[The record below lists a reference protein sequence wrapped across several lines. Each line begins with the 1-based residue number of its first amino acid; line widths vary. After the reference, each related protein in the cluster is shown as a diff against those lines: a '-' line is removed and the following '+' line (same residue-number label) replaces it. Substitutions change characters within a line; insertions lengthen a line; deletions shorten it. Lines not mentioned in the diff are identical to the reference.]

1 MATGVLNPPKTS
13 TLSRRE
19 VVEKYPEVSP
29 FVILKTDLQ
38 RRSVTYTERAL
49 ATVDP
54 KKHQVQVNSF
64 AVDVSDYPSTPFP
77 VSLLLRDGTLVL
89 TGPRPKADNPYVVD
103 HIDGRTVIVDD
114 GEIVEE
120 AEFWPRHEFYDKF
133 TSSGKPMWLV
143 AGFSRPQRIDFN
155 PYFWCHFWDD
165 GQACR
170 YCNIGS
176 NFQKMKKAG
185 IRELRVNPQDIYETT
200 REALKQRGRYMN
212 IVLTGG
218 SIPGDDNSFEKE
230 VQVYIETLQAIGA
243 NFSTRRFPSQLIAS
257 SFNEEQLARIY
268 EQTGLS
274 SWTTDSEV
282 LDEEKFNWIC
292 PGKASHVGFKEW
304 RRRLVAAVDIFGR
317 GNVVTGI
324 VSGVETAAPH
334 GFPTEEEGLA
344 ATLESA
350 EELASQGVSTVA
362 VVWQPCPGSYFQN
375 LKSPS
380 LEYHVRLAKGLDG
393 LRRKYKLNVD
403 MDNYR
408 YCGNHPDTDLSRI

>member
-1 MATGVLNPPKTS
+1 MTTTLLNEPRTS

-49 ATVDP
+49 AAVDP
-54 KKHQVQVNSF
+54 QKHQVQINSW
-64 AVDVSDYPSTPFP
+64 AVDTSEHASVTFP
-77 VSLLLRDGTLVL
+77 ASLLLRDGTLVL
-89 TGPRPKADNPYVVD
+89 TGPRPSADNPYVVD

-114 GEIVEE
+114 GEVVEE

-155 PYFWCHFWDD
+155 PYFWCHFWDN
-165 GQACR
+165 GEACR
-170 YCNIGS
+170 YCSIGS
-176 NFQKMKKAG
+176 TFQKAKKSRN
-185 IRELRVNPQDIYETT
+185 REVRVSPQDIYETT
-200 REALKQRGRYMN
+200 REAVKQPGRYMN

-218 SIPGDDNSFEKE
+218 SIPGADNSFEDE

-257 SFNEEQLARIY
+257 SFNEDQLARIY

-274 SWTTDSEV
+274 TWTTDLEV

-292 PGKASHVGFKEW
+292 PGKASRVGFKEW
-304 RRRLVAAVDIFGR
+304 RRRLIAAVGIFGR
-317 GNVVTGI
+317 GRVVTGI
-324 VSGVETAAPH
+324 VGGVETAPPH
-334 GFPTEEEGLA
+334 GFPSEGDGLA

-350 EELASQGVSTVA
+350 EELANHGVSTVST
-362 VVWQPCPGSYFQN
+362 VWQPCPGSNFQN
-375 LKSPS
+375 LKAPS
-380 LEYHVRLAKGLDG
+380 LEYYVRLAKGLDE
-393 LRRKYKLNVD
+393 LRRRYRLNVD
-403 MDNYR
+403 MDDYR
-408 YCGNHPDTDLSRI
+408 YCGNHPDSDLSRI